1 MRKLF
6 ISLFSLLVIIS
17 CQKQDAVQNETSAQN
32 TDRSCASEEMLK
44 AQMAV
49 DPTLRTRMQQIEEFT
64 RRAIANEA
72 FRGPAKTVEIP
83 VVVHVLYN
91 APEENISDAQIQSQI
106 DVLNEDFNLQNQD
119 NKLVPSIF
127 SDVKA
132 DVGVKFTLLQTIRVA
147 STKKTWPATDNMKFS
162 SRGGSDAVDPE
173 HNLNIWVCNLG
184 NNLLGFAYYPGIK
197 PELDGVVI
205 LYSAFGRTGTLLD
218 RFNKGRTATHEVGH
232 WMNLRHIWG
241 DATCGD
247 DLVGDTPKHTTSNF
261 GCPEFPHYN
270 NCGDNAIEM
279 TMNYMDYTDDACMFM
294 FSSGQKERMLMV
306 FAGGGP
312 RADFRQN

>member
-1 MRKLF
+1 MRKLT
-6 ISLFSLLVIIS
+6 ISMFSLLLIIS
-17 CQKQDAVQNETSAQN
+17 CQKQDAVQNETAQN

-49 DPTLRTRMQQIEEFT
+49 DPALRTRMQQIEEFT

-91 APEENISDAQIQSQI
+91 TPEENISDIQIQSQI
-106 DVLNEDFNLQNQD
+106 DVLNEDFNLQNRD

-132 DVGVKFTLLQTIRVA
+132 DVGVQFTLSQTIRVA
-147 STKKTWPATDNMKFS
+147 STKKRWPATDNMKFS

-205 LYSAFGRTGTLLD
+205 LYSAFGRTGTLLN

-241 DATCGD
+241 DATCGN
-247 DLVGDTPKHTTSNF
+247 DLVDDTPKHTTSNF

-294 FSSGQKERMLMV
+294 FSNGQKERMLAV
-306 FAGGGP
+306 FASGGP